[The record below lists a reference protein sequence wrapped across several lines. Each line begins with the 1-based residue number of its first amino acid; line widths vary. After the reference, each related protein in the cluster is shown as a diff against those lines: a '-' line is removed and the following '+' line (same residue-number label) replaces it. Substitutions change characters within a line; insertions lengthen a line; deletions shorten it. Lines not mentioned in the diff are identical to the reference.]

1 MTPVFADTSY
11 FLALLNADDEAHQ
24 RAVKESTT
32 RRTAIVTT
40 AWVLTEF
47 GNAFAGARLRGEFL
61 RTLEHLR
68 GNPRATIVPPSESLF
83 ERGLELY
90 GKRADKE
97 WSVTDCIS
105 FVVMQERGIR
115 EALTGDRHFE
125 QAGFKAL
132 LR

>member
-24 RAVKESTT
+24 KAVEESTT
-32 RRTAIVTT
+32 RHRPIVTT

-47 GNAFAGARLRGEFL
+47 GNAFARARLRAAFL

-68 GNPRATIVPPSESLF
+68 GNPLATIVPPNKNLF
-83 ERGLELY
+83 ARGLELY
-90 GKRADKE
+90 ASRPDKD

-115 EALTGDRHFE
+115 EALTGDRHFD

-132 LR
+132 LK